1 MGNFFLVNFL
11 LQPNFFGLTS
21 DYREQMMYESYI
33 LVKHAN
39 FTYADVIGMP
49 IFERRKFIEI
59 LMEENTK
66 IKEAR
71 DREMQKA
78 KSKRG

>member
-78 KSKRG
+78 KSKRK

>member
-1 MGNFFLVNFL
+1 
-11 LQPNFFGLTS
+11 
-21 DYREQMMYESYI
+21 MMYESYI

-39 FTYADVIGMP
+39 FTYSDVISMP

-59 LMEENTK
+59 LMEENDK

-71 DREMQKA
+71 EREIQKS
-78 KSKRG
+78 KSKRA

>member
-1 MGNFFLVNFL
+1 
-11 LQPNFFGLTS
+11 
-21 DYREQMMYESYI
+21 MMYESYI

>member
-1 MGNFFLVNFL
+1 
-11 LQPNFFGLTS
+11 
-21 DYREQMMYESYI
+21 MMYESYI

-59 LMEENTK
+59 SMEENTK